1 MEDTNSIWYPFFMFL
16 GAFSINYS
24 YLCAEIKKDIEM
36 DNKQNKYI
44 SVNYQLYA
52 IDSDG
57 KKELVEETKK
67 DRPFQFITGFG
78 FSLDS
83 FEEQIAQLAQG
94 QDFDFTLTPAQ
105 AFGEYYEEGIHKL
118 GRDHFEVNGKFD
130 SANIYEGAVI
140 TMQNNEGKQFMAQV
154 TKVEADSVT
163 LDTNHPLAGQTL
175 QFKGQVLENREATAE
190 EIQALIAHMS
200 HGCGGCGGDCEG
212 GCGGDCGDDHE
223 CGGGGCG
230 HCHH

>member
-57 KKELVEETKK
+57 KKELVEETQQGN
-67 DRPFQFITGFG
+67 PFKFITGFG

-83 FEEQIAQLAQG
+83 FEQRI
-94 QDFDFTLTPAQ
+94 
-105 AFGEYYEEGIHKL
+105 
-118 GRDHFEVNGKFD
+118 VN
-130 SANIYEGAVI
+130 
-140 TMQNNEGKQFMAQV
+140 MQKATGFR
-154 TKVEADSVT
+154 
-163 LDTNHPLAGQTL
+163 LYPDTSTGLW
-175 QFKGQVLENREATAE
+175 
-190 EIQALIAHMS
+190 
-200 HGCGGCGGDCEG
+200 
-212 GCGGDCGDDHE
+212 
-223 CGGGGCG
+223 
-230 HCHH
+230 